1 MRNLKFLFNSA
12 VVTIVLLGIYS
23 CSKEEVVSPSLESVT
38 TETRADDRW
47 CFSSTWYPSTKDCC
61 SPIID
66 CGAFQCNTLVSG
78 GTQSILDGSLIN
90 GKIGTKSFFLSSQ
103 ATVLFPGLNGE
114 TLEKL
119 QSGNYSMFKF
129 SNNGDDFY
137 FAGTSN
143 VSDTNYEF
151 VLKLDK

>member
-1 MRNLKFLFNSA
+1 MRNFKFLFNVA
-12 VVTIVLLGIYS
+12 VVTIAIFGIYS
-23 CSKEEVVSPSLESVT
+23 CSKEDVVTPTLESKS
-38 TETRADDRW
+38 TETRSDPNRW
-47 CFSSTWYPSTKDCC
+47 CFTSTWYPSTKDCC

-66 CGAFQCNTLVSG
+66 CGAFQCSTPVVG
-78 GTQSILDGSLIN
+78 PQTALDGALN
-90 GKIGTKSFFLSSQ
+90 NLGTKSFFLSSQ
-103 ATVLFPGLNGE
+103 AGILFPGLGGE
-114 TLEKL
+114 TLQKL

-137 FAGTSN
+137 FVGTSN